1 MYRQRIIQPKINSET
16 LSCLRDS
23 KEKLK
28 IGFISPHF
36 ARHPVGWCSL
46 DVIREL
52 SNITPHLYLYATSE
66 IKVDERTRE
75 FAQVA
80 EKSYWYD
87 GDEFEGKVNSFDSRL
102 NQVIADI
109 TQDQLDVIIDLDSV
123 TIPINTHI
131 LCRNLAP
138 VCLSWLGF
146 DAPFVSSENYWLGDR
161 FTHPEGVDEYYLEK
175 ILRLPD
181 AHMAVSG
188 FESIELDRDSE
199 REKLGI
205 ESNQVAYLY
214 AAPARKF
221 NRDSAR
227 ACISI
232 LQQVPNS
239 VLLHKGNGDREV
251 ISNIYNE
258 ICDDIGVIGERVI
271 FLPSYKT
278 EEEHRGIYAIAD
290 VFLDSYPYNGGS
302 HNLEVLWFN
311 LPVVTLVGEQS
322 FARMGYSFLQALGID
337 AGIAHNWEEYMTW
350 AVKYGL
356 EPEFRN
362 SIKQKLIDSKNPTN
376 LAPLWNPQKLAMD
389 MYIILQT
396 LLNK

>member
-1 MYRQRIIQPKINSET
+1 
-16 LSCLRDS
+16 
-23 KEKLK
+23 
-28 IGFISPHF
+28 
-36 ARHPVGWCSL
+36 
-46 DVIREL
+46 
-52 SNITPHLYLYATSE
+52 
-66 IKVDERTRE
+66 
-75 FAQVA
+75 
-80 EKSYWYD
+80 
-87 GDEFEGKVNSFDSRL
+87 
-102 NQVIADI
+102 
-109 TQDQLDVIIDLDSV
+109 V
-123 TIPINTHI
+123 TIPLNTHI
-131 LCRNLAP
+131 LCRKQLASIR
-138 VCLSWLGF
+138 LSWLGF
-146 DAPFVSSENYWLGDR
+146 DAPFISPDNYWLGDR
-161 FTHPEGVDEYYLEK
+161 FTHPEGVDEHYVEK

-188 FESIELDRDSE
+188 FEAIEIDRDIE

-205 ESNQVAYLY
+205 ASDQVAYLY

-221 NRDSAR
+221 NRDSAK

-239 VLLHKGNGDREV
+239 VLLHKGSGDREV
-251 ISNIYNE
+251 ISSIYNE
-258 ICDDIGVIGERVI
+258 ICDEIGIDSDRVK

-337 AGIAHNWEEYMTW
+337 AGIAHNWEEYMIW

-362 SIKQKLIDSKNPTN
+362 SIKQKLIDSKDPAN
-376 LAPLWNPQKLAMD
+376 LAPLWNPKKLAQD
-389 MYIILQT
+389 MYNLLQE
-396 LLNK
+396 LFDESR